1 MLLLLTGLVVSQS
14 AAAQVAVTYF
24 PFQSVLGV
32 SSDTE
37 RRVWGGL
44 NLETNTFISNVNVEV
59 QGVVN
64 VKRGSWV
71 NYYTGLGLN
80 TNPLYAVNE
89 LPLVNGY
96 SLTFGTRIK
105 PLPNHRNLQVVFE
118 LAPYANR
125 YLDGGYL
132 RTMLGL
138 AYNFRRN
145 TPAAPVSE

>member
-1 MLLLLTGLVVSQS
+1 MKTLLTILGALVFARP

-37 RRVWGGL
+37 RRVWAVV
-44 NLETNTFISNVNVEV
+44 NAETNTFISNVNLEL
-59 QGVVN
+59 QALVN
-64 VKRGSWV
+64 VKKGEWV
-71 NYYTGLGLN
+71 NYYTGLGVN
-80 TNPLYAVNE
+80 TNPLSAVNE

-96 SLTFGTRIK
+96 SLTLGARIK
-105 PLPNHRNLQVVFE
+105 PLAARRNVQVVFE
-118 LAPYANR
+118 LAPYTNQ

-138 AYNFRRN
+138 AYNFRRQ
-145 TPAAPVSE
+145 P